1 VNLLTR
7 VDSTH
12 GNAKDSAT
20 FAVGDR
26 VTSWLGA
33 SYTYD
38 ADGNRATRTVGSTVT
53 TYMWDAGGRL
63 LQVKTGT
70 DSVTYAYNAL
80 GDLARRS
87 TKGRVDRWFV
97 WEEGQLLEEL
107 DSTAQHRVNA
117 FAYLPGTDAPL
128 ARITGDAA
136 STIEFVQQD
145 GRGDVIGLTTGANMT
160 QHVLYGAWGDVEAV
174 SGDSLPQTRL
184 GWKVLVWEG
193 GTAQLYYVR
202 SRWYDPQSGSFLSE
216 DPLGLSGGR
225 NTYAYAD
232 NDPVNGWD
240 PSGMYVF
247 LCRPREVW
255 VPSYGYYGSDGY
267 DIIGGHWETDGQ
279 ECAMSGSGFG
289 NGLPADYP
297 TIGAPTR
304 WYMGGGG
311 GGSGA
316 NSKLKALASRIKFTP
331 TKDCVAK
338 GAFAVASAALE
349 FVGAGE
355 LKGAAVGLVK
365 AGVPF
370 LKSEGLSL
378 LRTLALSNG
387 AENAGIRLE
396 GRAAGYFGAIAAA
409 HFDPALNA
417 LAHDEAKDFVLSHAS
432 PDGFSWWDLVP
443 LVGTYRAA
451 KSAVKACVS
460 VR

>member
-1 VNLLTR
+1 
-7 VDSTH
+7 
-12 GNAKDSAT
+12 
-20 FAVGDR
+20 
-26 VTSWLGA
+26 
-33 SYTYD
+33 
-38 ADGNRATRTVGSTVT
+38 
-53 TYMWDAGGRL
+53 M
-63 LQVKTGT
+63 
-70 DSVTYAYNAL
+70 
-80 GDLARRS
+80 
-87 TKGRVDRWFV
+87 
-97 WEEGQLLEEL
+97 
-107 DSTAQHRVNA
+107 
-117 FAYLPGTDAPL
+117 
-128 ARITGDAA
+128 
-136 STIEFVQQD
+136 
-145 GRGDVIGLTTGANMT
+145 
-160 QHVLYGAWGDVEAV
+160 
-174 SGDSLPQTRL
+174 
-184 GWKVLVWEG
+184 
-193 GTAQLYYVR
+193 
-202 SRWYDPQSGSFLSE
+202 
-216 DPLGLSGGR
+216 
-225 NTYAYAD
+225 
-232 NDPVNGWD
+232 
-240 PSGMYVF
+240 
-247 LCRPREVW
+247 
-255 VPSYGYYGSDGY
+255 PSYGYYGSDGY

-311 GGSGA
+311 GGSDA

-443 LVGTYRAA
+443 LVGTYRAVNA
-451 KSAVKACVS
+451 ARKACFAFQ
-460 VR
+460 